1 MKNSRKGMP
10 VKYFGKKKSSYEGLQ
25 EDVRKLRTPE
35 IEVWR
40 NQYPEKIYTI
50 NLDIPEFTCICPK
63 TGLPD
68 FAVIRLEY
76 APAKFCV
83 ELKSFKMYTIY
94 YRNIGIFH
102 EHLIN
107 KMLEDF
113 VEAVKP
119 RWARIQG
126 VFNPRGGITT
136 TVARKYKTK

>member
-1 MKNSRKGMP
+1 MKN
-10 VKYFGKKKSSYEGLQ
+10 SSYEGLQ
-25 EDVRKLRTPE
+25 KNVRKLKTPE
-35 IEVWR
+35 IEVWQ
-40 NQYPEKIYTI
+40 NQYPDKVYTI

-68 FAVIRLEY
+68 FAFIRLEY
-76 APAKFCV
+76 SPAKFCV
-83 ELKSFKMYTIY
+83 ELKSFKMYTIF

-113 VEAVKP
+113 VKTVKP
-119 RWARIQG
+119 RWARIEG

-136 TVARKYKTK
+136 TVSREYKTK